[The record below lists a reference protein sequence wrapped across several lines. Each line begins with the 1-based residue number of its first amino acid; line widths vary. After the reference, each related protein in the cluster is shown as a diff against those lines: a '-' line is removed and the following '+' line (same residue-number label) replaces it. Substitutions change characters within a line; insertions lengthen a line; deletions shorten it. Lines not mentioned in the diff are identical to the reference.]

1 MASRVR
7 RMRNWVSVGLVA
19 ISTGLAPWTA
29 HADDGWVEGRQFG
42 LDESEASRDG
52 SAAIGRSV
60 LASLTPG
67 SVLVAQSGAAGA
79 SAETEKW
86 KFRLGPYLWA
96 PRMKMTLDVS
106 EVIRSTTIDFVDI
119 VPQLHFAFGAQAE
132 ATVGKWTAFGDL
144 LYMSVGQ
151 SETQDGISVSTNVQ
165 LLFFE
170 FGATYRLGPVSL
182 GRAGWLTVEPLAGG
196 RFIWMDVSLGFPNRK
211 VSDSASVIDPIVGGR
226 ITYHITNTLQIWFRG
241 DVGGF
246 GISDNQTEL
255 TYNLIAGLN
264 WRFADR
270 WSAFAGWRYMD
281 IDLEKNGGRRTFN
294 ADVSMSGPFLGLSL
308 DF

>member
-1 MASRVR
+1 M
-7 RMRNWVSVGLVA
+7 
-19 ISTGLAPWTA
+19 
-29 HADDGWVEGRQFG
+29 
-42 LDESEASRDG
+42 
-52 SAAIGRSV
+52 
-60 LASLTPG
+60 
-67 SVLVAQSGAAGA
+67 
-79 SAETEKW
+79 
-86 KFRLGPYLWA
+86 
-96 PRMKMTLDVS
+96 
-106 EVIRSTTIDFVDI
+106 DI
-119 VPQLHFAFGAQAE
+119 APQLHFAFGAQAE
-132 ATVGKWTAFGDL
+132 ATVEKWTAFGDL

-151 SETQDGISVSTNVQ
+151 SETQNGISVSTNVQ

-226 ITYHITNTLQIWFRG
+226 ITYHITDTLELWFRG

-246 GISDNQTEL
+246 AISDSQTEL

-270 WSAFAGWRYMD
+270 WSTFAGWRYMD
-281 IDLEKNGGRRTFN
+281 IDLEKNSGRRTFN
-294 ADVSMSGPFLGLSL
+294 ADVSMSGPFLGLSYY
-308 DF
+308 F

>member
-1 MASRVR
+1 
-7 RMRNWVSVGLVA
+7 
-19 ISTGLAPWTA
+19 
-29 HADDGWVEGRQFG
+29 VEGRQLG
-42 LDESEASRDG
+42 LDEPETSSDG
-52 SAAIGRSV
+52 GAAIGRSV
-60 LASLTPG
+60 VASLTPG
-67 SVLVAQSGAAGA
+67 SVLVAQGGAAGA
-79 SAETEKW
+79 SAATDTW
-86 KFRLGPYLWA
+86 QFRLGPYLWG
-96 PRMKMTLDVS
+96 PRMTMTLDVG
-106 EVIRSTTIDFVDI
+106 EVTRSTTIDFVDI
-119 VPQLHFAFGAQAE
+119 VPQLHFAFGAQAQ
-132 ATVGKWTAFGDL
+132 ATVEKWTAFGDL
-144 LYMSVGQ
+144 LYVSVGQ

-165 LLFFE
+165 LLLFE

-182 GRAGWLTVEPLAGG
+182 GRAGWLTFEPLAGG

-226 ITYHITNTLQIWFRG
+226 ITYHITDTLELWFRG

-270 WSAFAGWRYMD
+270 WSAFAGWRYID
-281 IDLEKNGGRRTFN
+281 IDLEKDGGRRTFN